1 MRGGERGMGVVG
13 FGEFGV
19 GGGGPG
25 ERVEDSQWPITK
37 MRKLP
42 VELEHFMHFDKNHVK
57 RLDKRAAFDID
68 ICRKEGAMNIRKL
81 TALTRMPERQIRYLI
96 AEGFMPP
103 PRGGR
108 SNAEYGDDHVA
119 AIRRYT
125 RLRELGF
132 PPAAIKLLL
141 EGGQGVPFPVA
152 PGITL
157 VIDPD
162 LLGSGADTGPLIDRL
177 KTLLADQLLK
187 DTSHENDCAANHR

>member
-1 MRGGERGMGVVG
+1 
-13 FGEFGV
+13 
-19 GGGGPG
+19 
-25 ERVEDSQWPITK
+25 
-37 MRKLP
+37 
-42 VELEHFMHFDKNHVK
+42 
-57 RLDKRAAFDID
+57 
-68 ICRKEGAMNIRKL
+68 MNIRKL
-81 TALTRMPERQIRYLI
+81 TALTGIPERQIRYLI
-96 AEGFMPP
+96 AEGFMPA

-157 VIDPD
+157 VIDPNR
-162 LLGSGADTGPLIDRL
+162 ADTGPLIDRL
-177 KTLLADQLLK
+177 KTLLADQLSK
-187 DTSHENDCAANHR
+187 DTSHEHDCAANHR

>member
-1 MRGGERGMGVVG
+1 
-13 FGEFGV
+13 
-19 GGGGPG
+19 
-25 ERVEDSQWPITK
+25 
-37 MRKLP
+37 
-42 VELEHFMHFDKNHVK
+42 
-57 RLDKRAAFDID
+57 
-68 ICRKEGAMNIRKL
+68 MNIRQL
-81 TALTRMPERQIRYLI
+81 TALTRTPERQIRYLI

-108 SNAEYGDDHVA
+108 SNAEYGDDHVT

-141 EGGQGVPFPVA
+141 GGREGVPFPVA

-162 LLGSGADTGPLIDRL
+162 LLGSGADAGPLIDRIR
-177 KTLLADQLLK
+177 TLLNDQLLK
-187 DTSHENDCAANHR
+187 DTSHEHDCAAAAKD